1 MKINLRILSVG
12 LITLILAGIY
22 LFNGISPVKR
32 VGESGFSVGSLM
44 SDNSAGYKE
53 ASEQINFVFPPDH
66 AAHPEFKTEWWYFTG
81 NIINDRGE
89 NFGYQ
94 LTIFRNATSPVK
106 PEISSDFLTNQI
118 YSGHFA
124 ISDIKQEK
132 FYHSEIIEREFYPFA
147 YSDTAGSFVTAGG
160 WKIKF
165 NSESNGELREIL
177 LSASDSIKS
186 INFILLP
193 SKKPVFHGDRGL
205 SPKSYKP
212 GNASYYYSFTKLK
225 TSGTMTINGITH
237 QISGSSWMDRE
248 WSSGALD
255 KDQKGWDWFSIQ
267 LVDSTEIMF
276 FRLRDFSGNTN
287 FAKGTFVFKEGTTRL
302 LKNEDVT
309 LEATSN
315 WKNSDGILYPS
326 SWVLRVPSIDLE
338 LNINTAI
345 PNQELK
351 TFVNY
356 YEGAII
362 ITGEKSGISI
372 SGKGYVELTGYD

>member
-1 MKINLRILSVG
+1 MKINLRILSVV
-12 LITLILAGIY
+12 LTAFIIAGIY
-22 LFNGISPVKR
+22 LFNDISPVEKE
-32 VGESGFSVGSLM
+32 GDSGFSVGSLM

-53 ASEQINFVFPPDH
+53 ASEQIKFVFPKDH

-81 NIINDRGE
+81 NIINEKGE

-106 PEISSDFLTNQI
+106 PEISSNFLTNQI

-147 YSDTAGSFVTAGG
+147 YSDTAGFLVTAGG
-160 WKIKF
+160 WKIEF
-165 NSESNGELREIL
+165 NSDTNGELPEIL
-177 LSASDSIKS
+177 ISASDSIKS
-186 INFILLP
+186 INFTLVP
-193 SKKPVFHGDRGL
+193 DKKPVFHGDNGL

-212 GNASYYYSFTKLK
+212 GNASYYYSFTRLK
-225 TSGTMTINGITH
+225 TLGTMTINGDTH
-237 QISGSSWMDRE
+237 QISGNSWMDRE

-287 FAKGTFVFKEGTTRL
+287 FAKGTFIFKDGATRL

-309 LEATSN
+309 LHATSN
-315 WKNSDGILYPS
+315 WKNSDGIFYPS
-326 SWVLRVPSIDLE
+326 SWTLRVPSIDLE
-338 LNINTAI
+338 LNINTSI

-362 ITGEKSGISI
+362 ITGIKSGVSI